1 MAQSHSIILQN
12 LSYPYSIQNAKQ
24 ALRNIINSSC
34 DQPIGYPIYVSPL
47 TTSYAETNE
56 QLCNVIGGAIT
67 FDKVKNLTWKFC
79 QHVRQRFSEGCSSGS
94 AALDTEMGDIGVY
107 YNAPASNNTISAA
120 TGATMS
126 YGSQNLSTLTSGA
139 GNRGSMA
146 SVGKPNSSTLLAGFL
161 IREREQERESMTS
174 DRSNVGI
181 YRKRSSVMNTKN
193 EHERRSTFP
202 SGSSP
207 ETSNSKDLPGFKT
220 QISPESSNCLTTMSQ
235 SSPHPTTSRS
245 HHPNSS
251 FSSGNLC
258 TRTVNRTLVISSDR
272 KSKSEERQ
280 TSHDNDAFEPTMP
293 DTKSILLARTST
305 SLPSHSNSPELF
317 ETTTATTASVP
328 FQPPRIPMNRKVI
341 IVDAAEIYDCLDL
354 GRRIDV
360 IWPNERMRMAGGRS
374 SWKDW
379 EPSEGMVGYIVHYW
393 QPSHPNTRFRSNFN
407 RTLFL
412 VQIGEHF
419 VPVSESGV
427 KEYNTIGCDDRFRN
441 AAPVVDVDPTRIDE
455 VRNSNESNTS
465 HESKNEAMTIE
476 KNDTDDGTTNYD
488 ATPDSDSEI

>member
-1 MAQSHSIILQN
+1 M
-12 LSYPYSIQNAKQ
+12 
-24 ALRNIINSSC
+24 
-34 DQPIGYPIYVSPL
+34 
-47 TTSYAETNE
+47 
-56 QLCNVIGGAIT
+56 
-67 FDKVKNLTWKFC
+67 TWKFC
-79 QHVRQRFSEGCSSGS
+79 QHVRKRFSEGCSSGS

-107 YNAPASNNTISAA
+107 YNVPASNNTISAT
-120 TGATMS
+120 TGATIS

-161 IREREQERESMTS
+161 IREREQERECMTS

-207 ETSNSKDLPGFKT
+207 DTSNSKDLPGFKT

-258 TRTVNRTLVISSDR
+258 SRTVNRTLVISSDR

-293 DTKSILLARTST
+293 DTKSVLLARTST
-305 SLPSHSNSPELF
+305 SLPSHSNSPQLF
-317 ETTTATTASVP
+317 ETTTTTTTTIAASVP
-328 FQPPRIPMNRKVI
+328 FQPPRIPLNRKVI
-341 IVDAAEIYDCLDL
+341 IVDASEIYDCLDL

-360 IWPNERMRMAGGRS
+360 IWPNEGMRMAGGRS

-379 EPSEGMVGYIVHYW
+379 EPLEGMVGYIVHYW
-393 QPSHPNTRFRSNFN
+393 QPNHSNTRFRSNFN

-412 VQIGEHF
+412 IQIGEHF

-427 KEYNTIGCDDRFRN
+427 KEYNTIGADDRFRN
-441 AAPVVDVDPTRIDE
+441 GVPVLEVDPTPIDE
-455 VRNSNESNTS
+455 IHDSNDSNTSNESKDET
-465 HESKNEAMTIE
+465 KPIE
-476 KNDTDDGTTNYD
+476 KNDTDDCYYD

>member
-1 MAQSHSIILQN
+1 M
-12 LSYPYSIQNAKQ
+12 
-24 ALRNIINSSC
+24 
-34 DQPIGYPIYVSPL
+34 

-56 QLCNVIGGAIT
+56 QLCSVIGGAIT
-67 FDKVKNLTWKFC
+67 FEKVKKLTWKFC
-79 QHVRQRFSEGCSSGS
+79 QRVRQRFSEGCSSGS
-94 AALDTEMGDIGVY
+94 AALDTEMGDMGVY
-107 YNAPASNNTISAA
+107 YNVPASNNTLSAT

-126 YGSQNLSTLTSGA
+126 YGSQNLTTLTSGA

-146 SVGKPNSSTLLAGFL
+146 SVAKPNSSTLLAGFL
-161 IREREQERESMTS
+161 IREREQERECMSS

-181 YRKRSSVMNTKN
+181 YRKRSSVMTTKN
-193 EHERRSTFP
+193 EHERLSTFP

-207 ETSNSKDLPGFKT
+207 ETCNSKDLPCFKT
-220 QISPESSNCLTTMSQ
+220 QISPDSTNCLTSLSQ
-235 SSPHPTTSRS
+235 SSPHQATP
-245 HHPNSS
+245 HPNSS

-258 TRTVNRTLVISSDR
+258 TRTANRTLIISSDR

-280 TSHDNDAFEPTMP
+280 TSHDNDAFEPTMS
-293 DTKSILLARTST
+293 DTKSIWLARTST
-305 SLPSHSNSPELF
+305 SLPSHSNSPQLF
-317 ETTTATTASVP
+317 ETTATTAASVP
-328 FQPPRIPMNRKVI
+328 LQPPRIPLNRKVI

-412 VQIGEHF
+412 IQIGDHF

-427 KEYNTIGCDDRFRN
+427 KEYNTIGTDDRFRN
-441 AAPVVDVDPTRIDE
+441 AAPVLDIDLTRVDEICNNNDSKDETKAIGKNHIDDAKTFY
-455 VRNSNESNTS
+455 N
-465 HESKNEAMTIE
+465 
-476 KNDTDDGTTNYD
+476 
-488 ATPDSDSEI
+488 ATPDSDTEI